1 MPYSKRTV
9 PQLITTGV
17 YDSSLLYSA
26 GTEKTVHRRVSMFE
40 IELPLFDGGISYVN
54 SEEHPI
60 MSDTLICA
68 KPGQIRHTRSPF
80 SCYYMHVIVKE
91 GELYDTLISLPN
103 FIKTDKKEKYLAL
116 FKRFCKHYGN
126 GTTSEEL
133 IANSVMLEIF
143 YHLVTDAERT
153 TSHEKIKNNNYA
165 AIESTIAYIK
175 ENLTADLSLEMLA
188 ERAGFSA
195 IYFHKCF
202 KTSVGM
208 TLREY
213 VEAQRIKR
221 ATTLL
226 AQSDM
231 TLTQIAYEC
240 GFSSQSYFSY
250 AFKRSMGMTPRE
262 YETRLWERYEADEQ

>member
-1 MPYSKRTV
+1 MELALPEV
-9 PQLITTGV
+9 I
-17 YDSSLLYSA
+17 SA
-26 GTEKTVHRRVSMFE
+26 GIYNLELATKGRAITKNRKTVMFE

-60 MSDTLICA
+60 TSDTLICA

-80 SCYYMHVIVKE
+80 SCYYIHVIVKE
-91 GELYDTLISLPN
+91 GELYDTLMSLPN
-103 FIKTDKKEKYLAL
+103 FIKTDKKDKYLAL

-126 GTTSEEL
+126 GTPSEEL
-133 IANSVMLEIF
+133 ISNSVMLEIL
-143 YHLVTDAERT
+143 YMLVTDAERT
-153 TSHEKIKNNNYA
+153 TAREKIKNNNYA
-165 AIESTIAYIK
+165 AIESTIAYVK

-188 ERAGFSA
+188 ERVGFSP

-221 ATTLL
+221 ATSLL
-226 AQSDM
+226 THTDM

-250 AFKRSMGMTPRE
+250 AFKRSLGMTPRE